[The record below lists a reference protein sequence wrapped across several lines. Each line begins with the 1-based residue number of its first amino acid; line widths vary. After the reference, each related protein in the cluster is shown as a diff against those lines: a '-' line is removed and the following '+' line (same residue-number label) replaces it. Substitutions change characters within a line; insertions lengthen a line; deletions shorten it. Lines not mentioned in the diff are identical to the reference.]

1 MGFYPNKLTR
11 KLSTWFGR
19 TDTVELGIQRS
30 QHNVRQLANPTQ
42 RMIYR
47 NPLLQ

>member
-19 TDTVELGIQRS
+19 TDTLK
-30 QHNVRQLANPTQ
+30 L
-42 RMIYR
+42 R
-47 NPLLQ
+47 NAART